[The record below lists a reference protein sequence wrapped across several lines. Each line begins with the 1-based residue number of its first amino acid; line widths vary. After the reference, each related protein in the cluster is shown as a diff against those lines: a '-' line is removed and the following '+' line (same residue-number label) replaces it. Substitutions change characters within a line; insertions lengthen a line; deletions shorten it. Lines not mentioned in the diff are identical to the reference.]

1 MRAGLKST
9 PRGIR
14 RKRFVLSCKRQ
25 SLCFCGF
32 MSSDLSSRS
41 RWLAIHVLPHE
52 ALIRSK
58 LRGIRVY
65 NLDIEDVIQEVY
77 TRMLSVPSLEAIRHP
92 KQYAIRTA
100 RAIVIDHIRHSRV
113 VSIVTAGRNENI
125 DVPEREANAEQRL
138 EFQEEVAAVEA
149 ALAELP
155 EKCRKTLLLR
165 RVEGL
170 SQQEVALK
178 LGVSE
183 KMIEHHMT
191 DAIRCLTKTFGRGGK
206 SRGQTSNNPLETG
219 DRNVA
224 DKPTS

>member
-1 MRAGLKST
+1 
-9 PRGIR
+9 
-14 RKRFVLSCKRQ
+14 
-25 SLCFCGF
+25 

-58 LRGIRVY
+58 LKGLRVY

-77 TRMLSVPSLEAIRHP
+77 TRMLSVPSLETIRHP
-92 KQYAIRTA
+92 KQYAVRTA
-100 RAIVIDHIRHSRV
+100 KAIVIDHVRHSRV
-113 VSIVTAGRNENI
+113 VSIVSAGRSESI

-138 EFQEEVAAVEA
+138 EFQAEVAAVEE
-149 ALAELP
+149 ALAGLP
-155 EKCRKTLLLR
+155 EKCRTTLLLR

-170 SQQEVALK
+170 SQREVAQR

-191 DAIRCLTKTFGRGGK
+191 DAIRCLIKAFGRGGK
-206 SRGQTSNNPLETG
+206 SRSQTSNNSLEAG
-219 DRNVA
+219 DGNVV

>member
-1 MRAGLKST
+1 
-9 PRGIR
+9 
-14 RKRFVLSCKRQ
+14 
-25 SLCFCGF
+25 

-58 LRGIRVY
+58 LKDLRVY
-65 NLDIEDVIQEVY
+65 NLDTEDVIQEVY
-77 TRMLSVPSLEAIRHP
+77 TRMLSVPSLETIRHP

-100 RAIVIDHIRHSRV
+100 KAIIIDHVRHSRV
-113 VSIVTAGRNENI
+113 VSIVSAGRSENI
-125 DVPEREANAEQRL
+125 DVPEREASAEQRL

-149 ALAELP
+149 ALAGLS
-155 EKCRKTLLLR
+155 EKCRMTLLLR

-170 SQQEVALK
+170 SQKEVAQR

-191 DAIRCLTKTFGRGGK
+191 DAIRCLIKTFGRGGK
-206 SRGQTSNNPLETG
+206 SRSQTSNISLESG
-219 DRNVA
+219 DGNVV